1 MSRLWS
7 LDTYFENHLVK
18 EGKSLP
24 ILSSGGKGEGGGGGG
39 GGGQVVHP
47 RQCICDQCMAEY
59 GTFKFYNQ
67 ILQASPV
74 VDQNEAPLQG

>member
-1 MSRLWS
+1 MFFPTFAPHDL
-7 LDTYFENHLVK
+7 LIENL
-18 EGKSLP
+18 S
-24 ILSSGGKGEGGGGGG
+24 ILSQGGKGEGGSGGGGGGG

-67 ILQASPV
+67 ILQASAV
-74 VDQNEAPLQG
+74 VNQNDM